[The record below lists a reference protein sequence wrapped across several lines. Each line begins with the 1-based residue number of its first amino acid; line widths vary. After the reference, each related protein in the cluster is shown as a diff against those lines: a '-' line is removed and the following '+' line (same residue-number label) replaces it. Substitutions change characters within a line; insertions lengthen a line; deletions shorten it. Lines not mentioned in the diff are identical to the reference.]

1 VKRHAPA
8 SLREPDALAR
18 RRAVEITC
26 QRDKCDD
33 RRRYHVL
40 CTQDFFEKTASTPG
54 AGRWIG
60 PHDLQHLRLAGAAP
74 PRRDLSRTVGLRADA
89 ERARC
94 RPQVFV
100 ACTWTPALV
109 ESRAAKS

>member
-1 VKRHAPA
+1 MKRHAPA

-40 CTQDFFEKTASTPG
+40 CTQDFIEKTASTPG
-54 AGRWIG
+54 TGRWIG
-60 PHDLQHLRLAGAAP
+60 PHDLQHLRLSGAAP
-74 PRRDLSRTVGLRADA
+74 KRRDLSTLGVR
-89 ERARC
+89 
-94 RPQVFV
+94 
-100 ACTWTPALV
+100 
-109 ESRAAKS
+109 